1 MADPSGCRR
10 RQVCSCNDDSRRRM
24 ENDPQEHR
32 VGENHWRIFSMCSRG
47 PHRKEGSCSGGREH
61 IREHLLSYVPDWT
74 NVYGAFRP
82 YYFADVQTFYRQLCE
97 LPEDEI

>member
-1 MADPSGCRR
+1 MAKQG
-10 RQVCSCNDDSRRRM
+10 VVNT
-24 ENDPQEHR
+24 
-32 VGENHWRIFSMCSRG
+32 
-47 PHRKEGSCSGGREH
+47 

-82 YYFADVQTFYRQLCE
+82 YYFADVQTFYHQLCE